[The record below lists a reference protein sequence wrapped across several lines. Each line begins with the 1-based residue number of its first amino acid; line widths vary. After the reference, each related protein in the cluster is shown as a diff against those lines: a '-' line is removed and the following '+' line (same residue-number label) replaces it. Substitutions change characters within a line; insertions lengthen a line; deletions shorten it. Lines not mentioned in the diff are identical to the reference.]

1 MGGEW
6 KPIPAEGDDDS
17 SSSEAESPYV
27 GYVALD
33 DEKQEA
39 DAEELV
45 IEDDVEVVAP
55 DPDAFL
61 SASSMNKFL
70 PRGTPASVLADEITD
85 APLPPIQKF
94 DFDTIDYEEVH
105 RVASKIK
112 LKAFEKK
119 E

>member
-1 MGGEW
+1 MFLFL
-6 KPIPAEGDDDS
+6 PFPPFPPLL
-17 SSSEAESPYV
+17 PYSFC
-27 GYVALD
+27 
-33 DEKQEA
+33 A
-39 DAEELV
+39 DAEELA
-45 IEDDVEVVAP
+45 IEDDMEVAAP

-70 PRGTPASVLADEITD
+70 PRGTPSSVLADEIVD

-112 LKAFEKK
+112 LKVFEKK
-119 E
+119 ECPE